1 MHIFILAASQRCPSQ
16 TLKVAQYLERRLI
29 AREHTIT
36 LHDCGSTPLPL
47 WAEDKTGPEWDQ
59 WRAISTHIDRAD
71 AVIIATPEWNG
82 MATPQA
88 KNFFLISDSKL
99 LGHKAGLIVSVS
111 AGRGGAYPIAEL
123 RTTSYKNSRIAWI
136 PEHLIVRDAEHVL
149 NTPELTD
156 PSNSGDKWI
165 RDRADF
171 ALEHLTL
178 YAEALTTIRD
188 RIPQDPRFGNG
199 M

>member
-1 MHIFILAASQRCPSQ
+1 
-16 TLKVAQYLERRLI
+16 
-29 AREHTIT
+29 
-36 LHDCGSTPLPL
+36 
-47 WAEDKTGPEWDQ
+47 
-59 WRAISTHIDRAD
+59 
-71 AVIIATPEWNG
+71 
-82 MATPQA
+82 
-88 KNFFLISDSKL
+88 
-99 LGHKAGLIVSVS
+99 
-111 AGRGGAYPIAEL
+111 
-123 RTTSYKNSRIAWI
+123 
-136 PEHLIVRDAEHVL
+136 VRDAEHVL